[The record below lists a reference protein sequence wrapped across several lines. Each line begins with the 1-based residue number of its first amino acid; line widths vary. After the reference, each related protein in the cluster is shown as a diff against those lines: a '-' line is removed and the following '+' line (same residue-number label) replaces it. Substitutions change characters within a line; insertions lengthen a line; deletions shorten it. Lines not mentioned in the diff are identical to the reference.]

1 LKVKPEALEKQIGGS
16 KQEEFKEQS
25 DLTYSPSLKFQR
37 LMQGGL
43 LLLALIF
50 KSMPLVYFVFLVMG
64 TAACF
69 GHKLALFSI
78 LYAKIIKP
86 TKSTQEKRCDCNPD
100 KSEQRFACA
109 LGSFF
114 LLMAIILSHFNFPFG
129 WVFVGLVS
137 ALSLLAGT
145 TNFCL
150 GSLLF
155 VFVRSFQ
162 LKEKSHEWF

>member
-1 LKVKPEALEKQIGGS
+1 LKVKSEAFEKQIDGS

-25 DLTYSPSLKFQR
+25 DLTYFPGLKFQR

-50 KSMPLVYFVFLVMG
+50 KSMSLVYFVFLVMG

-69 GHKLALFSI
+69 GHKFALFSI

-86 TKSTQEKRCDCNPD
+86 TKSTQEKRCDCNPA

-114 LLMAIILSHFNFPFG
+114 LLMAIILSHLNFPFG
-129 WVFVGLVS
+129 WAFVGLVS

-155 VFVRSFQ
+155 VFFRSFSV
-162 LKEKSHEWF
+162 KREKS

>member
-1 LKVKPEALEKQIGGS
+1 MKVKSEVLEKQIGSS
-16 KQEEFKEQS
+16 KHVDFKEQS
-25 DLTYSPSLKFQR
+25 DLTYSQGLKFQR
-37 LMQGGL
+37 LMQGWL

-50 KSMPLVYFVFLVMG
+50 KWMPLVYFVFLVMG

-69 GHKLALFSI
+69 SYKFALFSI
-78 LYAKIIKP
+78 LYTKIIKP
-86 TKSTQEKRCDCNPD
+86 SKSTQEKRCGCNPD

-114 LLMAIILSHFNFPFG
+114 LLMAIIFNHLNFPFG

-155 VFVRSFQ
+155 VFFRSFSA
-162 LKEKSHEWF
+162 KREKL